1 MNIDAI
7 YSIDCDEI
15 EKNRSKIAWFRS
27 IYSSWVENKK
37 LSAYL
42 SWYKIEIL
50 KWTSGY
56 IPEVYNGNY

>member
-1 MNIDAI
+1 VNIDAI

-50 KWTSGY
+50 KW
-56 IPEVYNGNY
+56 